1 MPRVTIEA
9 HSKGTTVPLRRPL
22 AALSALSLTVLLA
35 ACGSPAPEDPNPAAS
50 DPGPLPATPCP
61 DPVPGAFGGP
71 AVLLESAD
79 LLGADDLPADVCAY
93 GSESGESIWIIA
105 QPYDAGFPTKIAD
118 WLEPLGWTAEQRDT
132 WGEGDLE
139 NVAFLPPDGL
149 TINQAFAHAFSAY
162 PESVSFNMGIDQE
175 FLSQFGVEPG
185 DELGIFAAW
194 R

>member
-9 HSKGTTVPLRRPL
+9 HSKGTTVPIRRPL

-93 GSESGESIWIIA
+93 GSESGDSIWILA
-105 QPYDAGFPTKIAD
+105 QPYAPGFPDRVSA
-118 WLEPLGWTAEQRDT
+118 WLEPLGWTAEEVGT
-132 WGEGDLE
+132 WGEGDE
-139 NVAFLPPDGL
+139 QNVSYTAPAGNDV
-149 TINQAFAHAFSAY
+149 TTAFAHDFSAY
-162 PESVSFNMGIDQE
+162 PDSVSFNMGLDQE
-175 FLSQFGVEPG
+175 FLTAYGVEPG